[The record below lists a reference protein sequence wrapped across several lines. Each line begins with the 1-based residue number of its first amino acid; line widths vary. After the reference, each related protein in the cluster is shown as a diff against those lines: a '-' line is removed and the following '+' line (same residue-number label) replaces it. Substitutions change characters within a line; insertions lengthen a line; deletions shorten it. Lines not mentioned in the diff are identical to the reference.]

1 MVEEI
6 RYSKRERNVSIKI
19 ALELAAQQTPLA
31 KGVDV
36 ERFMDSSLLRELEK
50 SDFYKT
56 PTASGK

>member
-36 ERFMDSSLLRELEK
+36 ERFMDSSLLREFEK
-50 SDFYKT
+50 TDFYKAT
-56 PTASGK
+56 TAGGK